1 VPNSER
7 EVRGSLG
14 AMPTLVLDPQPAEI
28 EELLARRRELGTDR
42 WDEVWEGVLHMIPP
56 PSHKH
61 QLLASRLHRLLGPLG
76 DEAGLELTAEVG
88 VGSDEH
94 DYRAPDLALHRL
106 ADVQPQWHHTAALVV
121 EIVSPND
128 KTWEKLG
135 FYAAHGVDELLIVD
149 PERRTI
155 HWFGLTEGEYRLL
168 VRSGLIELGPDE
180 LAVQIE
186 WPERAAG

>member
-1 VPNSER
+1 MPNSER

-14 AMPTLVLDPQPAEI
+14 AVPTLVLDPQPAEI

-61 QLLASRLHRLLGPLG
+61 QLLASRLHRLLGALG

-94 DYRAPDLALHRL
+94 DYRAPDLALHRP

-149 PERRTI
+149 PERRTV

-186 WPERAAG
+186 WPERPAG